1 MHEDTPGDVQ
11 FKRAKFQRFVLIN
24 HFTRLVLDQMDHF
37 DPDLVFAWLAEE
49 LHEGVERLLQPE
61 WELSAWCNRGQQPD
75 QVVASFRISSIT
87 HHFPAQQQVP
97 CTDVRFVP
105 FVPAV
110 GLHEAP

>member
-11 FKRAKFQRFVLIN
+11 FERAKFQRFVLIN

-61 WELSAWCNRGQQPD
+61 WELSAWCNGGQQPD
-75 QVVASFRISSIT
+75 QVVASFRISR
-87 HHFPAQQQVP
+87 VP
-97 CTDVRFVP
+97 HDLAGNRFTP
-105 FVPAV
+105 LCSTA
-110 GLHEAP
+110 LN